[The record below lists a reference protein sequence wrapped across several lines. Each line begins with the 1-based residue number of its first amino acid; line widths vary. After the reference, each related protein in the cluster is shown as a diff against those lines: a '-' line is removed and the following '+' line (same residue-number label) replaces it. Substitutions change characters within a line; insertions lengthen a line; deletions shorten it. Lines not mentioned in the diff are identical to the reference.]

1 MTFEEKL
8 FALANK
14 KGLNEDNARYFEY
27 LPVSL
32 HGLLLAKV
40 IA

>member
-27 LPVSL
+27 LSVSK
-32 HGLLLAKV
+32 AIDACV
-40 IA
+40 AYY

>member
-27 LPVSL
+27 LPVSKAL
-32 HGLLLAKV
+32 DACM
-40 IA
+40 ACY